1 MTTSAA
7 SSMTSLMAFKRAID
21 VHSQNVAGVNT
32 EGYVRRTVSLSPGTL
47 LESGSGSQGGRED
60 TVVIRRQVDEF
71 LVDQA
76 RVTGSNAERARIV
89 AEKAGQLKGLLSAES
104 ASLQDSL
111 VSLRDGFD
119 GLASQPTSA
128 YARDTLM
135 SRLESTIS
143 RLQDLDE
150 RIRLYEGE
158 IDSRISSEVDTLNAL
173 TKQVADLN
181 RKIASG
187 SVENSSAN
195 STLLDMRDRAVD
207 RIAQKVS
214 VRVLPGINGALSV
227 STKSGISLVDGLDSA
242 TLTTIP
248 DPYQRDRLMVAL
260 VTDSKINEISDQFG
274 GGTIGGLLETRST
287 LIDPSRNQLGRV
299 AAGLAML
306 LNDQNKQGV
315 TPTGTAGTNIVTI
328 GGPLVMARSGNT
340 GTAAINASIV
350 DVKKLTAG
358 DYLVERTGTN
368 WVVRRSDTLEAVA
381 TTGAGTADSPIK
393 FEGLSLV
400 MSGTPAN
407 ADRFLIRPTRDAVT
421 GLALTTTNS
430 QAIAAAKAGSGAGSG
445 DNTNALAMAGLFDDN
460 VFDDSQRSLRGIAER
475 MTGRVAGIADSSATS
490 AEVQTL
496 AAEEAQSARANMSSV
511 NLDEEAAELLRF
523 QQAYQ
528 AAAQVMRMSNQLFDS
543 LLTIAR

>member
-1 MTTSAA
+1 MTASAA

-89 AEKAGQLKGLLSAES
+89 AEKAGQLKGLLSADS

-143 RLQDLDE
+143 RLLDLDD

-227 STKSGISLVDGLDSA
+227 STKSGVSLVDGLDSA

-299 AAGLAML
+299 AAGLATL

-315 TPTGTAGTNIVTI
+315 TPTGAAGTNIVTI
-328 GGPLVMARSGNT
+328 GGPVVMARSGNT
-340 GTAAINASIV
+340 GTATINASI
-350 DVKKLTAG
+350 DNVKKLTAG

-381 TTGAGTADSPIK
+381 TTGAGTAASPIK

-445 DNTNALAMAGLFDDN
+445 DNTNALAMARLFDDN

-475 MTGRVAGIADSSATS
+475 LTGRVAGIADSSATS

>member
-89 AEKAGQLKGLLSAES
+89 AEKAAQLKGLLSADS

-143 RLQDLDE
+143 RLRDLDD

-227 STKSGISLVDGLDSA
+227 STKSGVSLVDGLDSA

-315 TPTGTAGTNIVTI
+315 TPTGAAGTNIVTI

-340 GTAAINASIV
+340 GTATINASID

-358 DYLVERTGTN
+358 DYLVERSGTN
-368 WVVRRSDTLEAVA
+368 WVVRRSDTLEAVT
-381 TTGAGTADSPIK
+381 TTGAGTAASPIK
-393 FEGLSLV
+393 FEGLALV
-400 MSGTPAN
+400 ISGTPAN

-430 QAIAAAKAGSGAGSG
+430 QAVAAAKAGSGAGSG
-445 DNTNALAMAGLFDDN
+445 DNTNALAMARLFDDN

-475 MTGRVAGIADSSATS
+475 LTGRVAGIADSSATS
-490 AEVQTL
+490 AEVQAL

>member
-1 MTTSAA
+1 MTASAA

-89 AEKAGQLKGLLSAES
+89 AEKAGQLKGLLSADS

-143 RLQDLDE
+143 RLHDLDD

-227 STKSGISLVDGLDSA
+227 STKSGVSLVDGLDSA

-306 LNDQNKQGV
+306 LNDQNKEGM

-340 GTAAINASIV
+340 GTATINASI
-350 DVKKLTAG
+350 DNVKKLTAG

-381 TTGAGTADSPIK
+381 TTGAGTAASPIK

-430 QAIAAAKAGSGAGSG
+430 KVIAAAKSGSDAGSG
-445 DNTNALAMAGLFDDN
+445 DNTNALAMARLFDDN

-475 MTGRVAGIADSSATS
+475 LTGRVAGIADSSATS

>member
-1 MTTSAA
+1 MTASAA

-89 AEKAGQLKGLLSAES
+89 AEKAGQLKGLLSADS

-143 RLQDLDE
+143 RLHDLDD
-150 RIRLYEGE
+150 RISLYEGE

-227 STKSGISLVDGLDSA
+227 STKSGVSLVDGLDSA

-306 LNDQNKQGV
+306 LNDQNKEGM

-340 GTAAINASIV
+340 GTATINASI
-350 DVKKLTAG
+350 DNVKKLTAG

-381 TTGAGTADSPIK
+381 TTGAGTAASPIK

-421 GLALTTTNS
+421 GLALATTNS
-430 QAIAAAKAGSGAGSG
+430 KVIAAAKSGSDAGSG
-445 DNTNALAMAGLFDDN
+445 DNTNALAMARLFDDN

-475 MTGRVAGIADSSATS
+475 LTGRVAGIADSSATS

>member
-89 AEKAGQLKGLLSAES
+89 AEKAAQLKGLLSADS

-143 RLQDLDE
+143 RLHDLDD

-227 STKSGISLVDGLDSA
+227 STKSGVSLVDGLDSA

-315 TPTGTAGTNIVTI
+315 TPTGAAGTNIVTI

-340 GTAAINASIV
+340 GTATINASID

-358 DYLVERTGTN
+358 DYLVERSGTN
-368 WVVRRSDTLEAVA
+368 WVVRRSDTLEAVT
-381 TTGAGTADSPIK
+381 TTGAGTAASPIK
-393 FEGLSLV
+393 FEGLALV
-400 MSGTPAN
+400 ISGTPAN

-430 QAIAAAKAGSGAGSG
+430 QAVAVAKAGSGAGSG
-445 DNTNALAMAGLFDDN
+445 DNTNALAMARLFDDN

-475 MTGRVAGIADSSATS
+475 LTGRVAGIADSSATS
-490 AEVQTL
+490 AEVQAL

>member
-89 AEKAGQLKGLLSAES
+89 AEKAGQLKGLLSADS

-143 RLQDLDE
+143 RLHDLDD

-207 RIAQKVS
+207 RIAEKIAI
-214 VRVLPGINGALSV
+214 RVLPGINGALTV
-227 STKSGISLVDGLDSA
+227 STTSGVPLVEGLDSA
-242 TLTTIP
+242 TLATIP
-248 DPYQRDRLMVAL
+248 DRYQRDRVMVAL
-260 VTDSKINEISDQFG
+260 VTDSGVREIPDQLG
-274 GGTIGGLLETRST
+274 GGVLGGLVEARST

-299 AAGLAML
+299 AAGLVSL
-306 LNDQNKQGV
+306 LNDQNKQGF
-315 TPTGTAGTNIVTI
+315 TATGTAGANLLSV
-328 GGPLVMARSGNT
+328 GAPVVMARSGNT
-340 GTAAINASIV
+340 GSGAIAATID
-350 DVKKLTAG
+350 DVKKLTAS
-358 DYLVERTGTN
+358 DYIVERTGAA
-368 WVVRRSDTLEAVA
+368 WVVRRSDTLEAVG
-381 TTGAGTADSPIK
+381 TTGSGTAANPIR

-400 MSGTPAN
+400 MSGTPADT
-407 ADRFLIRPTRDAVT
+407 DRFLIRPTRDAVT

-430 QAIAAAKAGSGAGSG
+430 QAVAVAKAGSGAGSG
-445 DNTNALAMAGLFDDN
+445 DNTNALAMARLFDDN

-475 MTGRVAGIADSSATS
+475 LTGRVAGIADSSATS
-490 AEVQTL
+490 AEVQAL

>member
-89 AEKAGQLKGLLSAES
+89 AEKAGQLKGLLSADS

-143 RLQDLDE
+143 RLHDLDD

-227 STKSGISLVDGLDSA
+227 STKSGVSLVDGLDSA

-315 TPTGTAGTNIVTI
+315 TPTGAAGTNIVTI

-340 GTAAINASIV
+340 GTATINASID

-358 DYLVERTGTN
+358 DYLVERSGTN
-368 WVVRRSDTLEAVA
+368 WVVRRSDTLEAVT
-381 TTGAGTADSPIK
+381 TTGAGTAASPIK
-393 FEGLSLV
+393 FEGLALV
-400 MSGTPAN
+400 ISGTPAN

-430 QAIAAAKAGSGAGSG
+430 QAVAVAKAGSGAGSG
-445 DNTNALAMAGLFDDN
+445 DNTNALAMARLFDDN

-475 MTGRVAGIADSSATS
+475 LTGRVAGIADSSATS

-496 AAEEAQSARANMSSV
+496 AAEEAQSARANMSAV

>member
-1 MTTSAA
+1 
-7 SSMTSLMAFKRAID
+7 MTSLMAFKRAID

-89 AEKAGQLKGLLSAES
+89 AEKAGQLKGLLSADS

-143 RLQDLDE
+143 RLHDLDD

-227 STKSGISLVDGLDSA
+227 STKSGVSLVDGLDSA

-315 TPTGTAGTNIVTI
+315 TPTGAAGTNIVTI

-340 GTAAINASIV
+340 GTATINASID

-358 DYLVERTGTN
+358 DYLVERSGTN
-368 WVVRRSDTLEAVA
+368 WVVRRSDTLEAVT
-381 TTGAGTADSPIK
+381 TTGAGTAASPIK
-393 FEGLSLV
+393 FEGLALV
-400 MSGTPAN
+400 ISGTPAN

-430 QAIAAAKAGSGAGSG
+430 QAVAAAKAGSGAGSG
-445 DNTNALAMAGLFDDN
+445 DNTNALAMARLFDDN

-475 MTGRVAGIADSSATS
+475 LTGRVAGIADSCATS

>member
-89 AEKAGQLKGLLSAES
+89 AEKAAQLKGLLSADS

-143 RLQDLDE
+143 RLRDLDD

-227 STKSGISLVDGLDSA
+227 STKFGVSLVDGLDSA

-315 TPTGTAGTNIVTI
+315 TPTGAAGTNIVTI

-340 GTAAINASIV
+340 GTATINASID

-358 DYLVERTGTN
+358 DYLVERSGTN
-368 WVVRRSDTLEAVA
+368 WVVRRSDTLEAVT
-381 TTGAGTADSPIK
+381 TTGAGTAASPIK
-393 FEGLSLV
+393 FEGLALV
-400 MSGTPAN
+400 ISGTPAN

-430 QAIAAAKAGSGAGSG
+430 QAVAAAKAGSGAGSG
-445 DNTNALAMAGLFDDN
+445 DNTNALAMARLFDDN

-475 MTGRVAGIADSSATS
+475 LTGRVAGIADSSATS
-490 AEVQTL
+490 AEVQAL

>member
-1 MTTSAA
+1 MTASAA

-89 AEKAGQLKGLLSAES
+89 AEKAGQLKGLLSADS

-143 RLQDLDE
+143 RLHDLDD
-150 RIRLYEGE
+150 RISLYEGE

-227 STKSGISLVDGLDSA
+227 STKSGVSLVDGLDSA

-306 LNDQNKQGV
+306 LNDQNKEGM

-340 GTAAINASIV
+340 GTATINASI
-350 DVKKLTAG
+350 DNVKKLTAG

-381 TTGAGTADSPIK
+381 TTGAGTAASPIK

-445 DNTNALAMAGLFDDN
+445 DNTNALAMARLFDDN

-475 MTGRVAGIADSSATS
+475 LTGRVAGIADSSATS

>member
-89 AEKAGQLKGLLSAES
+89 AEKAGQLKGLLSADS

-143 RLQDLDE
+143 RLHDLDD

-227 STKSGISLVDGLDSA
+227 STKSGVSLVDGLDSA

-315 TPTGTAGTNIVTI
+315 TPTGAAGTNIVTI

-340 GTAAINASIV
+340 GTATINASID

-358 DYLVERTGTN
+358 DYLVERSGTN
-368 WVVRRSDTLEAVA
+368 WVVRRSDTLEAVT
-381 TTGAGTADSPIK
+381 TTGAGTAASPIK
-393 FEGLSLV
+393 FEGLALV
-400 MSGTPAN
+400 ISGTPAN

-430 QAIAAAKAGSGAGSG
+430 QAVAVAKAGSGAGSG
-445 DNTNALAMAGLFDDN
+445 DNTNALAMARLFDDN

-475 MTGRVAGIADSSATS
+475 LTGRVAGIADSSATS

>member
-89 AEKAGQLKGLLSAES
+89 AEKAGQLKGLLSADS

-143 RLQDLDE
+143 RLHDLDD

-227 STKSGISLVDGLDSA
+227 STKSGVSLVDGLDSA

-315 TPTGTAGTNIVTI
+315 TPTGAAGTNIVTI

-340 GTAAINASIV
+340 GTATINASID

-358 DYLVERTGTN
+358 DYLVERSGTN
-368 WVVRRSDTLEAVA
+368 WVVRRSDTLEAVT
-381 TTGAGTADSPIK
+381 TTGAGTAASPIK
-393 FEGLSLV
+393 FEGLALV
-400 MSGTPAN
+400 ISGTPAN

-430 QAIAAAKAGSGAGSG
+430 QAVAAAKAGSGAGSG
-445 DNTNALAMAGLFDDN
+445 DNTNALAMARLFDDN

-475 MTGRVAGIADSSATS
+475 LTGRVAGIADSSATS
-490 AEVQTL
+490 AEVQAL

>member
-89 AEKAGQLKGLLSAES
+89 AEKAGQLKGLLSADS

-143 RLQDLDE
+143 RLRDLDD

-227 STKSGISLVDGLDSA
+227 STKSGVSLVDGLDSA

-315 TPTGTAGTNIVTI
+315 TPTGAAGTNIVTI

-340 GTAAINASIV
+340 GTATINASID

-358 DYLVERTGTN
+358 DYLVERSGTN
-368 WVVRRSDTLEAVA
+368 WVVRRSDTLEAVT
-381 TTGAGTADSPIK
+381 TTGAGTAASPIK
-393 FEGLSLV
+393 FEGLALV
-400 MSGTPAN
+400 ISGTPAN

-430 QAIAAAKAGSGAGSG
+430 QAVAAAKAGSGAGSG
-445 DNTNALAMAGLFDDN
+445 DNTNALAMARLFDDN

-475 MTGRVAGIADSSATS
+475 LTGRVAGIADSSATS
-490 AEVQTL
+490 AEVQAL

>member
-1 MTTSAA
+1 
-7 SSMTSLMAFKRAID
+7 MTSLMAFKRAID

-47 LESGSGSQGGRED
+47 LDSGSGSQGGRED

-89 AEKAGQLKGLLSAES
+89 AEKAGQLKGLLSADS

-143 RLQDLDE
+143 RLRDLDD

-227 STKSGISLVDGLDSA
+227 STKSGVSLVDGLDSA

-315 TPTGTAGTNIVTI
+315 TPTGAAGTNIVTI

-340 GTAAINASIV
+340 GTATINASID

-358 DYLVERTGTN
+358 DYLVERSGTN
-368 WVVRRSDTLEAVA
+368 WVVRRSDTLEAVT
-381 TTGAGTADSPIK
+381 TTGAGTAASPIK
-393 FEGLSLV
+393 FEGLALV
-400 MSGTPAN
+400 ISGTPAN

-430 QAIAAAKAGSGAGSG
+430 QAVAVAKAGSGAGSG
-445 DNTNALAMAGLFDDN
+445 DNTNALAMARLFDDN

-475 MTGRVAGIADSSATS
+475 LTGRVAGIADSSATS
-490 AEVQTL
+490 AEVQAL

>member
-1 MTTSAA
+1 
-7 SSMTSLMAFKRAID
+7 MTSLMAFKRAID

-89 AEKAGQLKGLLSAES
+89 AEKAAQLKGLLSADS

-143 RLQDLDE
+143 RLRDLDD

-227 STKSGISLVDGLDSA
+227 STKSGVSLVDGLDSA

-315 TPTGTAGTNIVTI
+315 TPTGAAGTNIVTI

-340 GTAAINASIV
+340 GTATINASID

-358 DYLVERTGTN
+358 DYLVERSGTN
-368 WVVRRSDTLEAVA
+368 WVVRRSDTLEAVT
-381 TTGAGTADSPIK
+381 TTGAGTAASPIK
-393 FEGLSLV
+393 FEGLALV
-400 MSGTPAN
+400 ISGTPAN

-430 QAIAAAKAGSGAGSG
+430 QAVAAAKAGSGAGSG
-445 DNTNALAMAGLFDDN
+445 DNTNALAMARLFDDN

-475 MTGRVAGIADSSATS
+475 LTGRVAGIADSSATS
-490 AEVQTL
+490 AEVQAL

>member
-1 MTTSAA
+1 
-7 SSMTSLMAFKRAID
+7 MTSLMAFKRAID

-89 AEKAGQLKGLLSAES
+89 AEKAGQLKGLLSADS

-143 RLQDLDE
+143 RLHDLDD

-227 STKSGISLVDGLDSA
+227 STKSGVSLVDGLDSA

-315 TPTGTAGTNIVTI
+315 TPTGAAGTNIVTI

-340 GTAAINASIV
+340 GTATINASID

-358 DYLVERTGTN
+358 DYLVERSGTN
-368 WVVRRSDTLEAVA
+368 WVVRRSDTLEAVT
-381 TTGAGTADSPIK
+381 TTGAGTAASPIK
-393 FEGLSLV
+393 FEGLALV
-400 MSGTPAN
+400 ISGTPAN

-430 QAIAAAKAGSGAGSG
+430 QAVAAAKAGSGAGSG
-445 DNTNALAMAGLFDDN
+445 DNTNALAMARLFDDN

-475 MTGRVAGIADSSATS
+475 LTGRVAGIADSSATS

-496 AAEEAQSARANMSSV
+496 AAEEAQSARANMSAV

>member
-1 MTTSAA
+1 MTASAA

-89 AEKAGQLKGLLSAES
+89 AEKAGQLKGLLSADS

-143 RLQDLDE
+143 RLHDLDD

-187 SVENSSAN
+187 TVENSSAN

-214 VRVLPGINGALSV
+214 IRVLPGTNGALSV
-227 STKSGISLVDGLDSA
+227 STTSGVSLVEGLDSA
-242 TLTTIP
+242 TLTTIS

-260 VTDSKINEISDQFG
+260 VTDAGIREIPDQFG
-274 GGTIGGLLETRST
+274 GGTIGGLIETRST

-299 AAGLAML
+299 AAGLATL

-315 TPTGTAGTNIVTI
+315 TPTGAAGTNIVTI
-328 GGPLVMARSGNT
+328 GGPVVMARSGNT
-340 GTAAINASIV
+340 GTATINASID

-381 TTGAGTADSPIK
+381 TTGTGAAASPIK

-430 QAIAAAKAGSGAGSG
+430 KVIAAAKSGSDAGSG
-445 DNTNALAMAGLFDDN
+445 DNTNALAMARLFDDN
-460 VFDDSQRSLRGIAER
+460 VFDDSQRSLRVIAER
-475 MTGRVAGIADSSATS
+475 LTGRVAGIADSSATS

>member
-1 MTTSAA
+1 
-7 SSMTSLMAFKRAID
+7 MTSLMAFKRAID

-89 AEKAGQLKGLLSAES
+89 AEKAGQLKGLLSADS

-143 RLQDLDE
+143 RLRDLDD

-227 STKSGISLVDGLDSA
+227 STKSGVSLVDGLDSA

-315 TPTGTAGTNIVTI
+315 TPTGAAGTNIVTI

-340 GTAAINASIV
+340 GTATINASID

-358 DYLVERTGTN
+358 DYLVERSGTN
-368 WVVRRSDTLEAVA
+368 WVVRRSDTLEAVT
-381 TTGAGTADSPIK
+381 TTGAGTAASPIK
-393 FEGLSLV
+393 FEGLALV
-400 MSGTPAN
+400 ISGTPAN

-430 QAIAAAKAGSGAGSG
+430 QAVAAAKAGSGAGSG
-445 DNTNALAMAGLFDDN
+445 DNTNALAMARLFDDN

-475 MTGRVAGIADSSATS
+475 LTGRVAGIADSSATS
-490 AEVQTL
+490 AEVQAL

>member
-89 AEKAGQLKGLLSAES
+89 AEKAGQLKGLLSADS

-143 RLQDLDE
+143 RLRDLDD

-227 STKSGISLVDGLDSA
+227 STKSGVSLVDGLDSA

-315 TPTGTAGTNIVTI
+315 TPTGAAGTNIVTI

-340 GTAAINASIV
+340 GTATINASID

-358 DYLVERTGTN
+358 DYLVERSGTN
-368 WVVRRSDTLEAVA
+368 WVVRRSDTLEAVT
-381 TTGAGTADSPIK
+381 TTGAGTAASPIK
-393 FEGLSLV
+393 FEGLALV
-400 MSGTPAN
+400 ISGTPAN

-430 QAIAAAKAGSGAGSG
+430 QAVAAAKAGSGAGSG
-445 DNTNALAMAGLFDDN
+445 DNTNALAMARLFDDN

-475 MTGRVAGIADSSATS
+475 LTGRVAGIADSCATS

>member
-1 MTTSAA
+1 
-7 SSMTSLMAFKRAID
+7 MTSLMAFKRAID

-89 AEKAGQLKGLLSAES
+89 AEKAGQLKGLLSADS

-143 RLQDLDE
+143 RLHDLDD

-227 STKSGISLVDGLDSA
+227 STKSGVSLVDGLDSA

-299 AAGLAML
+299 AAGLATL

-315 TPTGTAGTNIVTI
+315 TPTGAAGTNIVTI

-340 GTAAINASIV
+340 GTATINASID

-381 TTGAGTADSPIK
+381 TTGAGTAASPIK

-445 DNTNALAMAGLFDDN
+445 DNTNALAMARLFDDN

-475 MTGRVAGIADSSATS
+475 LTGRVAGLAESSATS
-490 AEVQTL
+490 YQVQTL
-496 AAEEAQSARANMSSV
+496 ASEEAQSARDNMSSV

>member
-1 MTTSAA
+1 
-7 SSMTSLMAFKRAID
+7 MTSLMAFKRAID

-89 AEKAGQLKGLLSAES
+89 AEKAGQLKGLLSADS

-143 RLQDLDE
+143 RLHDLDD

-227 STKSGISLVDGLDSA
+227 STKSGVSLVDGLDSA

-315 TPTGTAGTNIVTI
+315 TPTGAAGTNIVTI

-340 GTAAINASIV
+340 GTATINASID

-358 DYLVERTGTN
+358 DYLVERSGTN
-368 WVVRRSDTLEAVA
+368 WVVRRSDTLEAVT
-381 TTGAGTADSPIK
+381 TTGAGTAASPIK
-393 FEGLSLV
+393 FEGLALV
-400 MSGTPAN
+400 ISGTPAN

-430 QAIAAAKAGSGAGSG
+430 QAVAAAKAGSGAGSG
-445 DNTNALAMAGLFDDN
+445 DNTNALAMARLFDDN

-475 MTGRVAGIADSSATS
+475 LTGRVAGIADSSATS
-490 AEVQTL
+490 AEVQAL

>member
-1 MTTSAA
+1 MTASAA

-89 AEKAGQLKGLLSAES
+89 AEKAGQLKGLLSADS

-143 RLQDLDE
+143 RLHDLDD

-181 RKIASG
+181 RKIAS
-187 SVENSSAN
+187 STVENSSAN

-214 VRVLPGINGALSV
+214 IRVLPGTNGALSV
-227 STKSGISLVDGLDSA
+227 STTSGVSLVEGLDSA
-242 TLTTIP
+242 TLTTIS
-248 DPYQRDRLMVAL
+248 DPFQRDRLMVAL
-260 VTDSKINEISDQFG
+260 VTDAGIREIPDQFG
-274 GGTIGGLLETRST
+274 GGTIGGLIETRAT

-299 AAGLAML
+299 AAALATL
-306 LNDQNKQGV
+306 LNDQNTQGV
-315 TPTGTAGTNIVTI
+315 TPTGAAGTSIVTI
-328 GGPLVMARSGNT
+328 GGPVVMARSGNT
-340 GTAAINASIV
+340 GTATISASID

-358 DYLVERTGTN
+358 DYLVERSGTN
-368 WVVRRSDTLEAVA
+368 WVVRRSDTLEAVT
-381 TTGAGTADSPIK
+381 TTGAGTAASPIK

-400 MSGTPAN
+400 MSGTPAS

-421 GLALTTTNS
+421 GLALTTANS

-445 DNTNALAMAGLFDDN
+445 DNTNALAMARLFDDN
-460 VFDDSQRSLRGIAER
+460 VLDDSRRSLRGIAER
-475 MTGRVAGIADSSATS
+475 LTGRVAGLAESSAT
-490 AEVQTL
+490 AYQVQTL
-496 AAEEAQSARANMSSV
+496 ASEEAQSARDNMSSV

-528 AAAQVMRMSNQLFDS
+528 AAAEVMRMSNQLFDS
-543 LLTIAR
+543 LLAIAR

>member
-89 AEKAGQLKGLLSAES
+89 AEKAAQLKGLLSADS

-143 RLQDLDE
+143 RLHDLDD

-227 STKSGISLVDGLDSA
+227 STKSGVSLVDGLDSA

-315 TPTGTAGTNIVTI
+315 TPTGAAGTNIVTI

-340 GTAAINASIV
+340 GTATINASID

-358 DYLVERTGTN
+358 DYLVERSGTN
-368 WVVRRSDTLEAVA
+368 WVVRRSDTLEAVT
-381 TTGAGTADSPIK
+381 TTGAGTAASPIK
-393 FEGLSLV
+393 FEGLALV
-400 MSGTPAN
+400 ISGTPAN

-430 QAIAAAKAGSGAGSG
+430 QAVAAAKAGSGAGSG
-445 DNTNALAMAGLFDDN
+445 DNTNALAMARLFDDN

-475 MTGRVAGIADSSATS
+475 LTGRVAGIADSCATS

>member
-1 MTTSAA
+1 MTASAA

-89 AEKAGQLKGLLSAES
+89 AEKAGQLKGLLSADS

-143 RLQDLDE
+143 RLHDLDD

-227 STKSGISLVDGLDSA
+227 STKSGVSLVDGLDSA

-299 AAGLAML
+299 AAGLATL

-315 TPTGTAGTNIVTI
+315 TPTGAAGTNIVTI
-328 GGPLVMARSGNT
+328 GGPVVMARSGNT
-340 GTAAINASIV
+340 GTATINASID

-381 TTGAGTADSPIK
+381 TTGAGTAASPIK

-445 DNTNALAMAGLFDDN
+445 DNTNALAMARLFDDN

-475 MTGRVAGIADSSATS
+475 LTGRVAGIADSSATS

>member
-32 EGYVRRTVSLSPGTL
+32 EGYVPRTVSLSPGTL

-60 TVVIRRQVDEF
+60 TVVIRRQVDEY
-71 LVDQA
+71 LIDQA

-89 AEKAGQLKGLLSAES
+89 AEKAGQLKGLLSADS

-128 YARDTLM
+128 YARDTLF

-143 RLQDLDE
+143 RLHDLDD
-150 RIRLYEGE
+150 RIRLYEQE
-158 IDSRISSEVDTLNAL
+158 VDSRISSEVDTLNAL

-214 VRVLPGINGALSV
+214 IRVLPGTNGALTV
-227 STKSGISLVDGLDSA
+227 STTSGVSLVEGLDSA
-242 TLTTIP
+242 TLTTVP
-248 DPYQRDRLMVAL
+248 DRYQRDRLMVAL
-260 VTDSKINEISDQFG
+260 VAGADVREIPEQFG
-274 GGTIGGLLETRST
+274 GGSIGGLLETRAT
-287 LIDPSRNQLGRV
+287 LIDPARNQLGRV
-299 AAGLAML
+299 AAGLASL
-306 LNDQNKQGV
+306 LNEQNKQGA
-315 TPTGTAGTNIVTI
+315 TDTGTAGTNLLTFGDPV
-328 GGPLVMARSGNT
+328 VMARTGNT
-340 GTAAINASIV
+340 GTATIAASIE

-358 DYLVERTGTN
+358 DYVVERTGTN
-368 WVVRRSDTLEAVA
+368 WVVRRSDTLETVA
-381 TTGAGTADSPIK
+381 TTGAGTAASPIK

-400 MSGTPAN
+400 VSGTAAN
-407 ADRFLIRPTRDAVT
+407 TDRFLIRPTRDAVT
-421 GLALTTTNS
+421 GLTMATTS
-430 QAIAAAKAGSGAGSG
+430 SKAIAAAKAGSGAGSG
-445 DNTNALAMAGLFDDN
+445 DNTNALAMARLFDSN

-475 MTGRVAGIADSSATS
+475 LTGRVAGIADSSATS
-490 AEVQTL
+490 YQVQVL
-496 AAEEAQSARANMSSV
+496 ASEEAQSARDNMSSV

-543 LLTIAR
+543 LLTIVR

>member
-7 SSMTSLMAFKRAID
+7 SSMTNLMAFKRAID

-32 EGYVRRTVSLSPGTL
+32 QGYVRRTVSLSPGTL
-47 LESGSGSQGGRED
+47 LESGSGAQGGRED

-71 LVDQA
+71 LVDQS

-89 AEKAGQLKGLLSAES
+89 AEKAGQLKGLLSADS

-143 RLQDLDE
+143 RLHDLDD
-150 RIRLYEGE
+150 RMRLYEQE
-158 IDSRISSEVDTLNAL
+158 IDSRVASEIDTLNAL

-187 SVENSSAN
+187 TVENSSAN

-207 RIAQKVS
+207 RIAEKVAI
-214 VRVLPGINGALSV
+214 RVLPGANGALTV
-227 STKSGISLVDGLDSA
+227 ATTSGVSLVEGLDSA
-242 TLTTIP
+242 SLTTVP
-248 DPYQRDRLMVAL
+248 DRYQSDRLMVAQ
-260 VTDSKINEISDQFG
+260 VTDAGIREIPDQFG
-274 GGTIGGLLETRST
+274 GGTLGGLLETRST

-299 AAGLAML
+299 AAGLVTL
-306 LNDQNKQGV
+306 LNEQNKQGV
-315 TPTGTAGTNIVTI
+315 TPNGAAGANILSI
-328 GGPLVMARSGNT
+328 GAPVVMARSGNA
-340 GTAAINASIV
+340 GTAAIAATID
-350 DVKKLTAG
+350 DVKKLTAN
-358 DYLVERTGTN
+358 DYVVERTGAT
-368 WVVRRSDTLEAVA
+368 WVVRRSDTLETVT
-381 TTGAGTADSPIK
+381 TTGAGTVASPIK

-400 MSGTPAN
+400 MSGTA
-407 ADRFLIRPTRDAVT
+407 AETDRFLIRPTRDAVT
-421 GLALTTTNS
+421 GLALATTNG
-430 QAIAAAKAGSGAGSG
+430 QAIAASKAGSGAGSG
-445 DNTNALAMAGLFDDN
+445 DNTNALAMARLFDDTA
-460 VFDDSQRSLRGIAER
+460 FDDSQRSLRGIAER
-475 MTGRVAGIADSSATS
+475 LTGRVAGLADSSATS
-490 AEVQTL
+490 YQVQTL
-496 AAEEAQSARANMSSV
+496 ASEEAQSARDNMSSV

-528 AAAQVMRMSNQLFDS
+528 AAAQVMRITNQLFDS

>member
-7 SSMTSLMAFKRAID
+7 SSMTCLMAFKRAID

-89 AEKAGQLKGLLSAES
+89 AEKAGQLKGLLSADS

-143 RLQDLDE
+143 RLHDLDD

-187 SVENSSAN
+187 TVENSSAN

-214 VRVLPGINGALSV
+214 IRVLPGTNGALSV
-227 STKSGISLVDGLDSA
+227 STTSGVSLVEGLDSA
-242 TLTTIP
+242 TLTTIS

-260 VTDSKINEISDQFG
+260 VTDAGIREIPDQFG
-274 GGTIGGLLETRST
+274 GGTIGGLIETRST

-299 AAGLAML
+299 AAGLATL

-328 GGPLVMARSGNT
+328 GGPVVMARSGNT
-340 GTAAINASIV
+340 GTATINASID

-381 TTGAGTADSPIK
+381 TTGAGTAASPIK

-430 QAIAAAKAGSGAGSG
+430 KVIAAAKSGSDAGSG
-445 DNTNALAMAGLFDDN
+445 DNTNALAMARLFDDN

-475 MTGRVAGIADSSATS
+475 LTGRVAGIADSSATS

>member
-1 MTTSAA
+1 
-7 SSMTSLMAFKRAID
+7 MTSLMAFKRAID

-89 AEKAGQLKGLLSAES
+89 AEKAAQLKGLLSADS

-143 RLQDLDE
+143 RLHDLDD

-227 STKSGISLVDGLDSA
+227 STKSGVSLVDGLDSA

-315 TPTGTAGTNIVTI
+315 TPTGAAGTNIVTI

-340 GTAAINASIV
+340 GTATINASID

-358 DYLVERTGTN
+358 DYLVERSGTN
-368 WVVRRSDTLEAVA
+368 WVVRRSDTLEAVT
-381 TTGAGTADSPIK
+381 TTGAGTAASPIK
-393 FEGLSLV
+393 FEGLALV
-400 MSGTPAN
+400 ISGTPAN

-430 QAIAAAKAGSGAGSG
+430 QAVAAAKAGSGAGSG
-445 DNTNALAMAGLFDDN
+445 DNTNALAMARLFDDN

-475 MTGRVAGIADSSATS
+475 LTGRVAGIADSSATS
-490 AEVQTL
+490 AEVQAL

>member
-1 MTTSAA
+1 
-7 SSMTSLMAFKRAID
+7 MTSLMAFKRAID

-89 AEKAGQLKGLLSAES
+89 AEKAGQLKGLLSADS

-143 RLQDLDE
+143 RLRDLDD

-227 STKSGISLVDGLDSA
+227 STKSGVSLVDGLDSA

-315 TPTGTAGTNIVTI
+315 TPTGAAGTNIVTI

-340 GTAAINASIV
+340 GTATINASID

-358 DYLVERTGTN
+358 DYLVERSGTN
-368 WVVRRSDTLEAVA
+368 WVVRRSDTLEAVT
-381 TTGAGTADSPIK
+381 TTGAGTAASPIK
-393 FEGLSLV
+393 FEGLALV
-400 MSGTPAN
+400 ISGTPAN

-430 QAIAAAKAGSGAGSG
+430 QAVAAAKAGSGAGSG
-445 DNTNALAMAGLFDDN
+445 DNTNALAMARLFDDN

-475 MTGRVAGIADSSATS
+475 LTGRVAGIADSSATS

>member
-89 AEKAGQLKGLLSAES
+89 AEKAAQLKGLLSADS

-143 RLQDLDE
+143 RLHDLDD

-227 STKSGISLVDGLDSA
+227 STKSGVSLVDGLDSA

-315 TPTGTAGTNIVTI
+315 TPTGAAGTNIVTI

-340 GTAAINASIV
+340 GTATINASID

-358 DYLVERTGTN
+358 DYLVERSGTN
-368 WVVRRSDTLEAVA
+368 WVVRRSDTLEAVT
-381 TTGAGTADSPIK
+381 TTGAGTAASPIK
-393 FEGLSLV
+393 FEGLALV
-400 MSGTPAN
+400 ISGTPAN

-430 QAIAAAKAGSGAGSG
+430 QAVAAAKAGSGAGSG
-445 DNTNALAMAGLFDDN
+445 DNTNALAMARLFDDN

-475 MTGRVAGIADSSATS
+475 LTGRVAGIADSSATS
-490 AEVQTL
+490 AEVQAL
-496 AAEEAQSARANMSSV
+496 AAEEARSARANMSSV

>member
-1 MTTSAA
+1 MTASAA

-89 AEKAGQLKGLLSAES
+89 AEKAGQLKGLLSADS

-143 RLQDLDE
+143 RLHDLDD

-227 STKSGISLVDGLDSA
+227 STKSGVSLVDGLDSA

-306 LNDQNKQGV
+306 LNDQNKEGM

-340 GTAAINASIV
+340 GTATINASI
-350 DVKKLTAG
+350 DNVKKLTAG

-381 TTGAGTADSPIK
+381 TTGAGTAASPIK

-445 DNTNALAMAGLFDDN
+445 DNTNALAMARLFDDN

-475 MTGRVAGIADSSATS
+475 LTGRVAGIADSSATS

>member
-1 MTTSAA
+1 MTASAA

-32 EGYVRRTVSLSPGTL
+32 EGYVRRTVSPSPGTL

-76 RVTGSNAERARIV
+76 RVSGSNAEWARIV
-89 AEKAGQLKGLLSAES
+89 AEKAGQLKGLLSADS

-143 RLQDLDE
+143 RLHDLDD
-150 RIRLYEGE
+150 RISLYEGE

-227 STKSGISLVDGLDSA
+227 STKSGVSLVDGLDSA

-306 LNDQNKQGV
+306 LNDQNKKGM

-340 GTAAINASIV
+340 GTATINASID

-381 TTGAGTADSPIK
+381 TTGAGTAASPIK

-430 QAIAAAKAGSGAGSG
+430 KDIAAAKSGSDAGSG
-445 DNTNALAMAGLFDDN
+445 DNTNALAMARLFDDN

-475 MTGRVAGIADSSATS
+475 LTGRVAGIADSSATS

>member
-1 MTTSAA
+1 MTASAA

-89 AEKAGQLKGLLSAES
+89 AEKAGQLKGLLSADS

-143 RLQDLDE
+143 RLHDLDD

-227 STKSGISLVDGLDSA
+227 STKSGVSLVDGLDSA

-306 LNDQNKQGV
+306 LNDQNKEGM

-340 GTAAINASIV
+340 GTATINASID

-381 TTGAGTADSPIK
+381 TTGAGTAASPIK

-430 QAIAAAKAGSGAGSG
+430 KVIAAAKSGSDAGSG
-445 DNTNALAMAGLFDDN
+445 DNTNALAMARLFDDN

-475 MTGRVAGIADSSATS
+475 LTGRVAGIADSSATS

>member
-7 SSMTSLMAFKRAID
+7 SSMASLMAFKRAID

-60 TVVIRRQVDEF
+60 TVVIRREVDEF
-71 LVDQA
+71 LIDQV
-76 RVTGSNAERARIV
+76 RVTRSNAERARIV
-89 AEKAGQLKGLLSAES
+89 AEKAGQLKGLLSADS

-128 YARDTLM
+128 YARDTLF

-143 RLQDLDE
+143 RLQDLDN
-150 RIRLYEGE
+150 RIRLYEQE
-158 IDSRISSEVDTLNAL
+158 VDSRISSEVDTLSAL
-173 TKQVADLN
+173 TKQVADIN

-187 SVENSSAN
+187 SVENSSGN

-214 VRVLPGINGALSV
+214 IRVLPGINGTLTV
-227 STKSGISLVDGLDSA
+227 STTSGVSLVDGLDFA
-242 TLTTIP
+242 TLTTVP
-248 DPYQRDRLMVAL
+248 DRYQRDRLMVAL
-260 VTDSKINEISDQFG
+260 VAGADVREIPEQFG
-274 GGTIGGLLETRST
+274 GGSIGGLLETRAT
-287 LIDPSRNQLGRV
+287 LIDPARNQLGRV
-299 AAGLAML
+299 AAGLASL
-306 LNDQNKQGV
+306 LNEQNKQGE
-315 TPTGTAGTNIVTI
+315 TDTGAAGTNLLTF
-328 GGPLVMARSGNT
+328 GDPAVMARTGNT
-340 GTAAINASIV
+340 GTASIAASIE

-358 DYLVERTGTN
+358 DYVVERTGTN
-368 WVVRRSDTLEAVA
+368 WVVRRSDTLETVA
-381 TTGAGTADSPIK
+381 TTGAGTAASPIK

-400 MSGTPAN
+400 VSGTAAN
-407 ADRFLIRPTRDAVT
+407 TDRFLIRSTRDTVA
-421 GLALTTTNS
+421 GLKMATTS
-430 QAIAAAKAGSGAGSG
+430 SKAIAAAKAGSGAGSG
-445 DNTNALAMAGLFDDN
+445 DNTNALAMARFFDSN

-475 MTGRVAGIADSSATS
+475 LAGRVAGIADSSATS
-490 AEVQTL
+490 YQVQVL
-496 AAEEAQSARANMSSV
+496 ASEEAQSARDNMSSV

-528 AAAQVMRMSNQLFDS
+528 AAAQVMRMSNQLFDG
-543 LLTIAR
+543 LLFLGR

>member
-1 MTTSAA
+1 MTASAA

-89 AEKAGQLKGLLSAES
+89 AEKAGQLKGLLSADS

-143 RLQDLDE
+143 RLHDLDD

-187 SVENSSAN
+187 TVENSSAN

-214 VRVLPGINGALSV
+214 IRVLPGTNGALSV
-227 STKSGISLVDGLDSA
+227 STTSGVSLVEGLDSA
-242 TLTTIP
+242 TLTTIS

-260 VTDSKINEISDQFG
+260 VTDAGIREIPDQFG
-274 GGTIGGLLETRST
+274 GGTIGGLIETRST

-299 AAGLAML
+299 AAGLATL

-315 TPTGTAGTNIVTI
+315 TPTGAAGTNIVTI
-328 GGPLVMARSGNT
+328 GGPVVMARSGNT
-340 GTAAINASIV
+340 GTATINASID

-381 TTGAGTADSPIK
+381 TTGAGTAASPIK

-430 QAIAAAKAGSGAGSG
+430 KVIAAAKSGSDAGSG
-445 DNTNALAMAGLFDDN
+445 DNTNALAMARLFDDN

-475 MTGRVAGIADSSATS
+475 LTGRVAGIADSSATS

>member
-1 MTTSAA
+1 
-7 SSMTSLMAFKRAID
+7 MTSLMAFKRAID

-89 AEKAGQLKGLLSAES
+89 AEKAGQLKGLLSADS

-143 RLQDLDE
+143 RLRDLDD

-227 STKSGISLVDGLDSA
+227 STKFGVSLVDGLDSA

-315 TPTGTAGTNIVTI
+315 TPTGAAGTNIVTI

-340 GTAAINASIV
+340 GTATINASID

-358 DYLVERTGTN
+358 DYLVERSGTN
-368 WVVRRSDTLEAVA
+368 WVVRRSDTLEAVT
-381 TTGAGTADSPIK
+381 TTGAGTAASPIK
-393 FEGLSLV
+393 FEGLALV
-400 MSGTPAN
+400 ISGTPAN

-430 QAIAAAKAGSGAGSG
+430 QAVAAAKAGSGAGSG
-445 DNTNALAMAGLFDDN
+445 DNTNALAMARLFDDN

-475 MTGRVAGIADSSATS
+475 LTGRVAGIADSSATS
-490 AEVQTL
+490 AEVQAL

>member
-1 MTTSAA
+1 MTASAA

-89 AEKAGQLKGLLSAES
+89 AEKAGQLKGLLSADS

-143 RLQDLDE
+143 RLRDLDD
-150 RIRLYEGE
+150 RVSLYEGE

-227 STKSGISLVDGLDSA
+227 STKSGVSLVDGLDSA

-306 LNDQNKQGV
+306 LNDQNKKGM

-340 GTAAINASIV
+340 GTATINASI
-350 DVKKLTAG
+350 DNVKKLTAG

-381 TTGAGTADSPIK
+381 TTGAGTAASPIK

-430 QAIAAAKAGSGAGSG
+430 KVIAAAKSGSDAGSG
-445 DNTNALAMAGLFDDN
+445 DNTNALAMARLFDDN

-475 MTGRVAGIADSSATS
+475 LTGRVAGIADSSATS